1 MSEQEK
7 LAYLKALM
15 YITLSDDKVDDDE
28 IQYFD
33 RIGTA
38 YGLSVYQVNDLKK
51 SVMNRE
57 ETIEEILSCIVNRS
71 TKLTLLYDLLAMC
84 YANGNYSLVEKQGLK
99 NICEIMHIETSK
111 LNELESAMEEQVA
124 LQAKINNILER

>member
-15 YITLSDDKVDDDE
+15 YIALSDDKVDDDE

-38 YGLSVYQVNDLKK
+38 YGLSVYQIKYRQNIIPKHMP
-51 SVMNRE
+51 SRY
-57 ETIEEILSCIVNRS
+57 LSQP
-71 TKLTLLYDLLAMC
+71 
-84 YANGNYSLVEKQGLK
+84 GSL
-99 NICEIMHIETSK
+99 HIFFFFDHFYFT
-111 LNELESAMEEQVA
+111 Q
-124 LQAKINNILER
+124 